1 VDGLRLC
8 IHFGNAD
15 TVTKGTVMV
24 LGSQQTLTECRV
36 LTIPERSGDGITS
49 TVISELL
56 VMHQLWGGKAVRL
69 QDASAYSSVYGF
81 GAPRADTASG
91 IIAQLEQSHRR
102 MSPAPLRARS
112 RRPSSQ
118 ASLGRDSVGRDSVG
132 RDSLG
137 RDNRCESTQADPANP
152 VEVLSG
158 ADSSTPPRS
167 CEQTRASTPA
177 STAVRN
183 SVAPRSP
190 VLRLREPHVPET
202 FFKEFNRSCPLPSFS
217 PFAIMSCSP
226 SFFRSHCGIM
236 HQIAVIRPFTVA
248 SCRCG
253 RCRGHQVLLR
263 VG

>member
-1 VDGLRLC
+1 
-8 IHFGNAD
+8 
-15 TVTKGTVMV
+15 
-24 LGSQQTLTECRV
+24 
-36 LTIPERSGDGITS
+36 
-49 TVISELL
+49 
-56 VMHQLWGGKAVRL
+56 MHQLWGGKAVRL

-118 ASLGRDSVGRDSVG
+118 ASLGRDSVG